1 MGAGYVRRLV
11 DIVGPFA
18 LPTLVSVFFYLFMR
32 AMVSLSGIVFLIT
45 PDLSVA
51 SVSILRL
58 DEAGSTSQAA
68 AYATCTMAVVVLAS
82 GLMSLTLAAVQR
94 KRSDSKSA

>member
-1 MGAGYVRRLV
+1 MIFR
-11 DIVGPFA
+11 
-18 LPTLVSVFFYLFMR
+18 SYLFMR
-32 AMVSLSGIVFLIT
+32 SMVSLSGIVFLIT

-94 KRSDSKSA
+94 KRSGSKSA